1 MQKAS
6 AGWTAIV
13 RSGVFTGVSGRS
25 LSDCLQL
32 KIGDGRTT
40 CFWLDIWSPAGR
52 LMESYPRLFR
62 LSLFQ
67 DASMS
72 VVHQE
77 HLLLIPAGWRH
88 ALYAWEIEQCQYLHS
103 LFHALSFGSGVPD
116 KWSWVGNDKDSYSV
130 QAGYRL
136 LNHLPPP
143 AVPCPLP
150 WRPNPFV
157 RCVMLLLKLQLIY
170 FSIVRLPWLYGSAC
184 VVGGVSFGLC
194 RRRWGIGLFSGLGL
208 PICRLPASLDI
219 ETALEFT
226 TYGVTKKSYTKFVSS
241 LRNQLTSDY
250 KRHGIPVLPQ
260 PSRVADGERFLL
272 VKLSNSPEVCISL
285 ALDVTD
291 ANVVGYQ
298 AGVESYFFSNAPNL
312 AFSDIFAKTQKKKLP
327 LGITYPELEKAAGAN
342 RQGIDLGISN
352 LDGAITTLYQSNGSP
367 ANSVA
372 SALIVVMQM
381 ITEAARFRCMEL
393 QRAFFNAVPLRRA
406 NGEIYY
412 AYSVSDT
419 LRANLALLKFV
430 CTSTEHTSASSSS
443 PSYLRQVISDYDVP
457 CPALEPTLKIMGR
470 DALCVAAHNYSATDG
485 NPVILFDC
493 GVNHFWTFKR
503 DGTIRYKDQ
512 CLTTYNFGPES
523 NKVIYNC
530 STAPKSTT
538 IWVMDTNGSIVNPYS
553 GWSLTSVLPTKATK
567 LTIEKTSLVSS
578 QGWYPTNNTQILY

>member
-1 MQKAS
+1 MEGSRRSS
-6 AGWTAIV
+6 AVIWLAAW
-13 RSGVFTGVSGRS
+13 
-25 LSDCLQL
+25 L
-32 KIGDGRTT
+32 
-40 CFWLDIWSPAGR
+40 CFFAFFDRAWGNPLVIQN
-52 LMESYPRLFR
+52 E
-62 LSLFQ
+62 
-67 DASMS
+67 
-72 VVHQE
+72 
-77 HLLLIPAGWRH
+77 
-88 ALYAWEIEQCQYLHS
+88 YA
-103 LFHALSFGSGVPD
+103 
-116 KWSWVGNDKDSYSV
+116 
-130 QAGYRL
+130 
-136 LNHLPPP
+136 
-143 AVPCPLP
+143 
-150 WRPNPFV
+150 
-157 RCVMLLLKLQLIY
+157 
-170 FSIVRLPWLYGSAC
+170 
-184 VVGGVSFGLC
+184 
-194 RRRWGIGLFSGLGL
+194 LGL
-208 PICRLPASLDI
+208 LEGK

-226 TYGVTKKSYTKFVSS
+226 TYGVTKKSYMKFVTS
-241 LRNQLTSDY
+241 LRNQLASDY

-298 AGVESYFFSNAPNL
+298 AGVESYFFSDAPNL
-312 AFSDIFAKTQKKKLP
+312 AFSNLFAKTQKKKLP
-327 LGITYPELEKAAGAN
+327 FGITYPELEKAAGAN
-342 RQGIDLGISN
+342 RHGIDLGISN

-367 ANSVA
+367 VNSVA
-372 SALIVVMQM
+372 SALILVMQM

-393 QRAFFNAVPLRRA
+393 QVRFNINRWPDKYPSFRPDPSIIELENKWISLSTEIQQSYQRAFFNAVPLRRA

-412 AYSVSDT
+412 AYSVSDI

-430 CTSTEHTSASSSS
+430 CTSTEPTSASSSS
-443 PSYLRQVISDYDVP
+443 PSYLHQVISDYDVP

-470 DALCVAAHNYSATDG
+470 DALCVAAHNYAATDG

-493 GVNHFWTFKR
+493 GVNHFWTFQR

-523 NKVIYNC
+523 NMVIYNC

-578 QGWYPTNNTQILY
+578 QGWYPTNNTQILYASIVGLEELCLKVRPDNNLWLDNCANLTLGREWAIYADGTIRPTSAPQRCLTCNSPFLGSPVIVMDCNPSGWSSQRWAFNNDGSIMNPRSGLVLDVKGSDVSLQQLIIWLPNGNPNQKWLPLL